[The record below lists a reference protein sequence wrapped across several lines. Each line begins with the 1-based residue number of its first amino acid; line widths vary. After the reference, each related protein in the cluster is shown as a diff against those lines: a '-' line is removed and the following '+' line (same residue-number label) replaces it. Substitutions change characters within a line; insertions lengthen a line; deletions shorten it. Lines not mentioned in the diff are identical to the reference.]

1 MFLQKAR
8 SLVDSTEQINNN
20 NYHYIMKNKTKQISL
35 SFFFLFR
42 HLNNQEAV
50 SWNKACLG
58 GDGGGA
64 VIGKIRFLG
73 F

>member
-35 SFFFLFR
+35 SFFFYFAILTTKK
-42 HLNNQEAV
+42 LWV
-50 SWNKACLG
+50 G
-58 GDGGGA
+58 
-64 VIGKIRFLG
+64 IRRAWVG
-73 F
+73 MGVGRSSER